1 MNTDDKILELLERE
15 NIQLADKALRSLA
28 WFIDVFLLSL
38 IFTLIHIDT
47 LSQMSDAQGNVDY
60 TTLRDFVIAYMWQ
73 VWILKISYDTIFVW
87 FYGGS
92 IGKIL
97 CKIRVVSVDL
107 LDKPNFIFSLLR
119 ACGKYIGESSLF
131 ITYVFGFGDILFRT
145 LHDRLAKT
153 LVIAY

>member
-60 TTLRDFVIAYMWQ
+60 TTLRDFVIAYMWLL
-73 VWILKISYDTIFVW
+73 WIL
-87 FYGGS
+87 
-92 IGKIL
+92 
-97 CKIRVVSVDL
+97 
-107 LDKPNFIFSLLR
+107 
-119 ACGKYIGESSLF
+119 
-131 ITYVFGFGDILFRT
+131 
-145 LHDRLAKT
+145 
-153 LVIAY
+153 